1 MKITGKMRI
10 RATFC
15 AFAFLSA
22 GFADSALAAETVYP
36 LTLKN
41 CGRDVTFQHA
51 PQRAV
56 AVGQSSAEILYSLGL
71 GDKVVG
77 TAVWFGPVLK
87 GFEEVNAK
95 VKRLADNDP
104 SFESVLAQKPD
115 IVMADFQWH
124 VGPTGIVAK
133 PEQFEELGIPAY
145 TSPADCIGKDN
156 SGGGDG
162 VRTAAFKMDVVYR
175 EISELA
181 QIFNVQDRGEK
192 LVADLK
198 ARETTARKKVA
209 SVDSKLSAVVWFS
222 SAQIDA
228 DPYVA
233 GKFGAPA
240 YILSALGIT
249 NVIDSEEEWP
259 TVGWETI
266 ARANP
271 SMIVAAKLDRRR
283 YPADDI
289 AVKHRFLEN
298 DAVTKLM
305 PAVKGSHVFDMDAQ
319 SMSTS
324 LRVIEGIETLAADI
338 AASDLNK

>member
-1 MKITGKMRI
+1 MKISGQVPFSALLGAVALF
-10 RATFC
+10 AT
-15 AFAFLSA
+15 
-22 GFADSALAAETVYP
+22 GFAARAAETQYP

-41 CGRDVTFQHA
+41 CGRDVTFKHA
-51 PQRAV
+51 PERAV
-56 AVGQSSAEILYSLGL
+56 AVGQSSTEILYSLGL

-104 SFESVLAQKPD
+104 SFESVLTQKPD
-115 IVMADFQWH
+115 IVTADFQWH
-124 VGPTGIVAK
+124 VGPMGIVAK

-145 TSPADCIGKDN
+145 TSPSDCVGKDN

-162 VRTAAFKMDVVYR
+162 VRTAPFTMNIVYQ
-175 EISELA
+175 EIGELA

-192 LVADLK
+192 LIAELK
-198 ARETTARKKVA
+198 AREDAARKKIGSA
-209 SVDSKLSAVVWFS
+209 DGKLSAVAWFS
-222 SAQIDA
+222 STQVDA

-240 YILSALGIT
+240 YILSALGIR
-249 NVIDSEEEWP
+249 NVIESEEEWP
-259 TVGWETI
+259 AVGWETI
-266 ARANP
+266 AKAGP

-289 AVKHRFLEN
+289 AVKHQFLKT
-298 DAVTKLM
+298 DPVTKLM
-305 PAVKGSHVFDMDAQ
+305 PAVEGGYVFDIDAQ

-338 AASDLNK
+338 AGSDLNK

>member
-1 MKITGKMRI
+1 MIIFGKMPF
-10 RATFC
+10 RAAFC
-15 AFAFLSA
+15 AVAFFAGGLA
-22 GFADSALAAETVYP
+22 AHAAETQYP

-41 CGRDVTFQHA
+41 CGRDVTFKQA
-51 PQRAV
+51 PGRAV

-71 GDKVVG
+71 GNKVVG

-87 GFEEVNAK
+87 GFEAVNAK

-104 SFESVLAQKPD
+104 SFESVLAEKPD
-115 IVMADFQWH
+115 IVTADFQWH

-145 TSPADCIGKDN
+145 TSPSDCVGKDN

-162 VRTAAFKMDVVYR
+162 VRTAAFKMDIVYQ
-175 EISELA
+175 EITELA
-181 QIFNVQDRGEK
+181 EIFNVQDRGEK
-192 LVADLK
+192 LVAELK
-198 ARETTARKKVA
+198 AREAAAREKVGSA
-209 SVDSKLSAVVWFS
+209 DGKLSAVVWFS
-222 SAQIDA
+222 STQVDA

-240 YILSALGIT
+240 YILSALGIK
-249 NVIDSEEEWP
+249 NVIDSKEEWP

-266 ARANP
+266 AKSNP

-289 AVKHRFLEN
+289 AIKHEFLEN

-305 PAVKGSHVFDMDAQ
+305 PAVKRKHVFDMDAQ

>member
-1 MKITGKMRI
+1 MTLHGKTSFRI
-10 RATFC
+10 ALC
-15 AFAFLSA
+15 ALFLFAGA
-22 GFADSALAAETVYP
+22 PALQAAETQYP

-41 CGRDVTFQHA
+41 CGRDVTFKQA
-51 PQRAV
+51 PTRAV
-56 AVGQSSAEILYSLGL
+56 AVGQSSTEILYSLGL

-115 IVMADFQWH
+115 IVTADFQWH
-124 VGPTGIVAK
+124 VGPNGIVAK

-145 TSPADCIGKDN
+145 TSPSDCVGKDN

-162 VRTAAFKMDVVYR
+162 VRTAAFTMDIVYQ
-175 EISELA
+175 EIGELA
-181 QIFNVQDRGEK
+181 AIFNVQDRGEK
-192 LVADLK
+192 LIAELK
-198 ARETTARKKVA
+198 GREDAARRKIGA
-209 SVDSKLSAVVWFS
+209 SGAKLSAAVWFS
-222 SAQIDA
+222 STQIDA
-228 DPYVA
+228 DPYIA

-240 YILSALGIT
+240 YILSALGIR
-249 NVIDSEEEWP
+249 NVVDSQEEWP
-259 TVGWETI
+259 TIGWETI
-266 ARANP
+266 AKSGP

-289 AVKHRFLEN
+289 AVKRKFLES
-298 DAVTKLM
+298 DPVTSLM
-305 PAVKGSHVFDMDAQ
+305 PAVKDGHVFDMDAQ

-324 LRVIEGIETLAADI
+324 LRVIEGIETLAAAI

>member
-1 MKITGKMRI
+1 MKTSGNMPF
-10 RATFC
+10 RAALC
-15 AFAFLSA
+15 AVAFLTGGPA
-22 GFADSALAAETVYP
+22 AQAAETQYP

-41 CGRDVTFQHA
+41 CGRDVTFKQA
-51 PQRAV
+51 PSRAV

-71 GDKVVG
+71 GDKLVG

-87 GFEEVNAK
+87 GFEEANAK

-104 SFESVLAQKPD
+104 SFESVLAEKPE
-115 IVMADFQWH
+115 IVTADFQWH

-145 TSPADCIGKDN
+145 TSPSDCVGKDN

-162 VRTAAFKMDVVYR
+162 VRTAAFKMDIVYQ
-175 EISELA
+175 EITELA
-181 QIFNVQDRGEK
+181 EIFNVQDRGEK

-198 ARETTARKKVA
+198 ARETAAREKI
-209 SVDSKLSAVVWFS
+209 SSKGENLSAVVWFS
-222 SAQIDA
+222 SAQVDA

-240 YILSALGIT
+240 YILSALGIR

-266 ARANP
+266 AKSNP

-289 AVKHRFLEN
+289 AVKRQFLDT

-305 PAVKGSHVFDMDAQ
+305 PAVKDKYVFDMDAQ

-338 AASDLNK
+338 AASDLDK